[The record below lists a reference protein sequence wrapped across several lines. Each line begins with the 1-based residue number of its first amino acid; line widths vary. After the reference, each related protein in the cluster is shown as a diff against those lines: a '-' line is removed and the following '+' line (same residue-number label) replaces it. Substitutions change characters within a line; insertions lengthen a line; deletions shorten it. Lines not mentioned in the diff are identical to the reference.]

1 MTDLSKKRFS
11 RALQYAIE
19 QLDADAM
26 TYCYKN
32 DAEYQ
37 QVHKMLV
44 ETKNRLIKEYRKEEA
59 RLAAEF
65 AKERVPK
72 EQSMDEKKDKFD
84 DLIRAAV
91 LRGDDPEAELEKIL
105 EEKSDVRVPKLVRD
119 PSGVLLCPGHPKLCL
134 GSGKFGKLFECCC
147 DECDYYLACFP
158 EWAPGGSAWKEH

>member
-44 ETKNRLIKEYRKEEA
+44 ETKNRLIKEYREEEA

-65 AKERVPK
+65 AKERNPN
-72 EQSMDEKKDKFD
+72 EQSVDEKKDKFD

-91 LRGDDPEAELEKIL
+91 LRGDSEAELAKIL
-105 EEKSDVRVPKLVRD
+105 AEYENIDVPALKRD
-119 PSGVLLCPGHPKLCL
+119 SSGTLICPGHPKLCL
-134 GSGKFGKLFECCC
+134 GSGDFVPMFERHC
-147 DECDYYLACFP
+147 DNCGHYLACFP
-158 EWAPGGSAWKEH
+158 DGKKGLNDEKA